1 MTANVMRPCSHAL
14 HRGALVPTA
23 AAALRLD
30 DHAVHFGTAAFE
42 AVRLIPTPRGPRLLA
57 WTQHRERLDHSLRVL
72 GLEPIP
78 ESRLLDALARFAH
91 HNEVVD
97 GYLRILAFADADCT
111 RLDRSGAPTAFSIL
125 GWHTDHRVAL
135 PPLRLGIAAIRQPTT
150 DAEVARAKLTGG
162 YVLAAI
168 SHARARSSGFD
179 DALKLHVDGTVCEA
193 TGANLFAV
201 QDGRLLTPALR
212 DSIDGTM
219 RRMVVAMAESLRL
232 ETTIGPL
239 PLDRLQAADEAFL
252 TGTYFGISA
261 VRAIEDRTLA
271 APAPGPVTTRLRETL
286 AAWID
291 APDSA
296 AAQGWF
302 EPLPDRA
309 EQPTRAAA
317 VRRAAIADL
326 DAVLHAVQMLID
338 ELRGTPSPLPEGARA
353 TCARWLESGE
363 GGVVFAAG
371 TAPFDGLLT
380 LGFAEAIHAGGPVA
394 TIQELW
400 VHQAARSSGV
410 GAALVDAAAAEARRR
425 GATLLEVG
433 LPRFS
438 FPSLPRTLA
447 FYSQCGFDLL
457 GPRMRRVLR

>member
-1 MTANVMRPCSHAL
+1 MRS
-14 HRGALVPTA
+14 GAADPHTTRPA
-23 AAALRLD
+23 PARLD
-30 DHAVHFGTAAFE
+30 AA
-42 AVRLIPTPRGPRLLA
+42 PRAPRPLA
-57 WTQHRERLDHSLRVL
+57 AGAGSRAD
-72 GLEPIP
+72 P

-135 PPLRLGIAAIRQPTT
+135 PLLRLGIAAIRQPTT

-252 TGTYFGISA
+252 TGTHFGISA

-271 APAPGPVTTRLRETL
+271 APAPGPVTTRLR
-286 AAWID
+286 
-291 APDSA
+291 
-296 AAQGWF
+296 
-302 EPLPDRA
+302 
-309 EQPTRAAA
+309 
-317 VRRAAIADL
+317 
-326 DAVLHAVQMLID
+326 
-338 ELRGTPSPLPEGARA
+338 ARHS
-353 TCARWLESGE
+353 RPGSMHP
-363 GGVVFAAG
+363 
-371 TAPFDGLLT
+371 TAPRRKDGSSRSPIGLSNRP
-380 LGFAEAIHAGGPVA
+380 AQPRC
-394 TIQELW
+394 
-400 VHQAARSSGV
+400 AAPRSPTSMPCCTPC
-410 GAALVDAAAAEARRR
+410 R
-425 GATLLEVG
+425 
-433 LPRFS
+433 
-438 FPSLPRTLA
+438 
-447 FYSQCGFDLL
+447 C
-457 GPRMRRVLR
+457 